1 MQEVLGVE
9 GETGSCEDEM
19 IAMEPS
25 TAEPEDEQ
33 PELQQQVGKSFVFL
47 TFLLNHCCHAA
58 YTRVTNK
65 DLERSS
71 CPPWKKNYSIAVFSV
86 ETNAVLI

>member
-25 TAEPEDEQ
+25 TAEPENEQ
-33 PELQQQVGKSFVFL
+33 PEQQPQVGKSFTFL
-47 TFLLNHCCHAA
+47 TVLLNQCCHAA
-58 YTRVTNK
+58 YMRITNK

-71 CPPWKKNYSIAVFSV
+71 CPPKKGITTLLLSSLWKPMLY
-86 ETNAVLI
+86 